1 MMALARLT
9 SRGRR
14 DNVNFASRQNIRGW
28 RDGKA
33 VILLASMVLLLSG
46 AAANAEHRI
55 VPEVALEPELLPVG
69 STREVCTYT
78 EWGYDE
84 VRTDCRYEVLPPPR
98 GNPALQGVCTT
109 RYGLRTCY

>member
-1 MMALARLT
+1 M
-9 SRGRR
+9 
-14 DNVNFASRQNIRGW
+14 
-28 RDGKA
+28 GKR
-33 VILLASMVLLLSG
+33 VVLLASLVLLLSG
-46 AAANAEHRI
+46 AAANAEHG
-55 VPEVALEPELLPVG
+55 VGPEVAPGLELLPVG

-98 GNPALQGVCTT
+98 GNPALQGVRTT